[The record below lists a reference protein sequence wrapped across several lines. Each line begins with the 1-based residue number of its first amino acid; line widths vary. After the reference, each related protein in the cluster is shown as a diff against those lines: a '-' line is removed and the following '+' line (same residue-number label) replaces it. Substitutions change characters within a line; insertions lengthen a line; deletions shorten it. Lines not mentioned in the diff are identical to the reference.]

1 MKNENI
7 NKASEMLKQFNES
20 NKTEKKAFRRC
31 DSSNKRVRSFFIRSY
46 IPFDKLCAF
55 LRSAHWVQHYAII
68 CHDKDKWSAEDEKV
82 NPDHKNG
89 SAKQSHCHIILYT
102 FDAKSSSSVLKLFD
116 RFAVSLN
123 SEKPE
128 GTHVEIPSS
137 VTSAYRYLR
146 HLDDPDKYQYPIEE
160 LVSDDPLYW
169 SKHDETDGLNG
180 DNKGLSMVEDILDGV
195 SERDMCLRYGKEYI
209 YHSKYLRESADRIRY
224 EENHF
229 DVTPALV
236 DAILDASP
244 YYEIDKLKFKEIFA
258 YIQNAFSKQM
268 DGKQAFQIYLEKE
281 LFSNGNC

>member
-7 NKASEMLKQFNES
+7 SKASEMLKQFS
-20 NKTEKKAFRRC
+20 DTTKTEKKASRRC

-46 IPFDKLCAF
+46 IPFDELCKF
-55 LRSAHWVQHYAII
+55 LRSANWVQHYALTL
-68 CHDKDKWSAEDEKV
+68 HDKDLWTAEDEKA
-82 NPDHKNG
+82 NSKHKVG
-89 SAKQSHCHIILYT
+89 EPKEKHSHIILYT
-102 FDAKSSSSVLKLFD
+102 FDAKSSSSVEKLFD
-116 RFAVSLN
+116 RYAVSLN
-123 SEKPE
+123 PE
-128 GTHVEIPSS
+128 NPESTRVEIPSS

-146 HLDDPDKYQYPIEE
+146 HLDDPDKYQYSVEE
-160 LVSDDPLYW
+160 LVADDPLYW
-169 SKHDETDGLNG
+169 SKHGETDGLNG
-180 DNKGLSMVEDILDGV
+180 DNKGLSMVEDILNGV

-258 YIQNAFSKQM
+258 YIQNAFAKQM
-268 DGKQAFQIYLEKE
+268 DCKQAFQIYLEKE
-281 LFSNGNC
+281 LFNNGSN